1 MTQQRTTVKKTMP
14 KNPDTNPESLQ
25 KEHSADLQR
34 VLEARHHDPFSI
46 LGKHANTI
54 RVFIPGAQEI
64 YLAETLDGEASKKFH
79 RIDNTDCFELTGTDL
94 PEQYQLDVHDAHGN
108 ERTVEDPYRFGAQL
122 GEIDLHLFNEGKHHQ
137 LYNILGSHHHI
148 IDEVSGVLFAVW
160 APGATRVSVVGD
172 FNQWDGRVHSMRSR
186 GESGIWE
193 LFLPHIDSGTHYKF
207 EVRDRNGSIQLKQ
220 DPYANRFELR
230 PDTASLVTH
239 STWQW
244 TDQDWIEKRID
255 ANWQHTP
262 CSIYEVH
269 LGSWQRTDD
278 NQFLNYKTLAHKLV
292 EYVQYMGFTHI
303 ELLPI
308 TEHPL
313 DDSWGYQVTGY
324 FAPTSRFGTPDDFR
338 YFINHCHA
346 AGIGVIL
353 DWVPAHFPRD
363 THSLARFDG
372 TALYEHEDP
381 RRGEHR
387 DWGTLIFNYGRN
399 EVKNFLIASA
409 LYWLKE
415 FHLDGI
421 RVDAV
426 ASMLYLDYSREPGD
440 WLPNEKG
447 GRENL
452 EAIDFLKELNS
463 VTQTELPGTLIIA
476 EESTSWPQ
484 VSRPPE
490 HGGLGFTMKWN
501 MGWMHDSLGYMQY
514 DPVHRKHHHHDITF
528 GLLYAFTE
536 NFVLPFSH
544 DEVVHGKG
552 SMLSKMPGD
561 DWQQFANLRLLYTKQ
576 FTFPGKKLLF
586 QGLEFAQRREWDFNN
601 PLDWHL
607 TDASAHRGVMTLV
620 SDLNRLYCKH
630 PSLHEIDFEPSGFD
644 WINANDS
651 ENSILSYCRHARDK
665 TESLQVL
672 LNFTP
677 VPRDNYCIGVEDA
690 GTYIELFN
698 SDSERYGGS
707 NYGNFGAIVS
717 YAQPNSKHANTLS
730 VKLPPLGAVILKYV
744 SETASGENHNQ

>member
-1 MTQQRTTVKKTMP
+1 MP
-14 KNPDTNPESLQ
+14 GNPDNQSETRPESSARLQ
-25 KEHSADLQR
+25 EGWRQIIL
-34 VLEARHHDPFSI
+34 ARHHDPFSI
-46 LGKHANTI
+46 LGRHETAI
-54 RVFIPGAQEI
+54 RVFKPGVQDIWLKA
-64 YLAETLDGEASKKFH
+64 ATDAAAGRKFQ
-79 RIDNTDCFELTGTDL
+79 RIENTDCFELTGTGL
-94 PEQYQLDVHDAHGN
+94 PAQYQLVVSDADGN
-108 ERTVEDPYRFGAQL
+108 KQTVEDPYRFDAQL
-122 GEIDLHLFNEGKHHQ
+122 GELDLHLFNEGRHRQ
-137 LYNILGSHHHI
+137 LYNMLGSHQHVV
-148 IDEVSGVLFAVW
+148 DGVSGVLFAVW
-160 APGATRVSVVGD
+160 APDAERVSVVGD
-172 FNQWDGRVHSMRSR
+172 FNQWDGRVHPMRSR
-186 GESGIWE
+186 GESGIRE
-193 LFLPHIDSGTHYKF
+193 LFLPHVDCGTHYKY
-207 EVRDRNGSIQLKQ
+207 EIRDRNGNIQLKQ
-220 DPYANRFELR
+220 DPFANSFELR
-230 PDTASLVTH
+230 PDTASLVTDSH
-239 STWQW
+239 WQW
-244 TDQDWIEKRID
+244 TDQEWIDNRINY
-255 ANWQHTP
+255 NWRHAP

-269 LGSWQRTDD
+269 LGSWQRSDD

-292 EYVQYMGFTHI
+292 EYVKYMGFTHI
-303 ELLPI
+303 ELLPV

-346 AGIGVIL
+346 AGIGVLL

-363 THSLARFDG
+363 AHSLARFDG

-387 DWGTLIFNYGRN
+387 DWGTLIFNYGRK

-426 ASMLYLDYSREPGD
+426 ASMLYLDYSREPDD
-440 WLPNEKG
+440 WLPNKHG

-452 EAIDFLKELNS
+452 EAIEFLKELNT

-501 MGWMHDSLGYMQY
+501 MGWMHDSLTYMQF
-514 DPVHRKHHHHDITF
+514 DPIHRKHHHHNMTF

-552 SMLSKMPGD
+552 SMLSRMPGD
-561 DWQQFANLRLLYTKQ
+561 DWQQFANLRLLYTSQ
-576 FTFPGKKLLF
+576 FTLPGKKLLF
-586 QGLEFAQRREWDFNN
+586 QGLEFAQRREWDSNN
-601 PLDWHL
+601 SLDWHL
-607 TDASAHRGVMTLV
+607 TDAPAHRGVMTLV
-620 SDLNRLYCKH
+620 SDLNRLYCNH
-630 PSLHEIDFEPSGFD
+630 PALHEVDFESDGFD
-644 WINANDS
+644 WINANDG
-651 ENSILSYCRHARDK
+651 ENSTLSYRRYALNK
-665 TESLQVL
+665 SETLLVL

-677 VPRDNYCIGVEDA
+677 VPRDNYCIGVNNA
-690 GTYIELFN
+690 GSYIELFN

-717 YAQPNSKHANTLS
+717 YAQPHTDHAHTLS

-744 SETASGENHNQ
+744 SEENHNQ

>member
-1 MTQQRTTVKKTMP
+1 MP
-14 KNPDTNPESLQ
+14 KNPDIQPESLQ
-25 KEHSADLQR
+25 HASSASLSDGLQR
-34 VLEARHHDPFSI
+34 IIEARHHDPFSI
-46 LGKHANTI
+46 LGKHTNTV

-64 YLAETLDGEASKKFH
+64 RLAEPHGIEAHKKFY
-79 RIDNTDCFELTGTDL
+79 RIENTDCFELTDADL
-94 PEQYQLDVHDAHGN
+94 PEQYQLDIRDIDGN
-108 ERTVEDPYRFGAQL
+108 HWIAEDPYRFDVQL
-122 GEIDLHLFNEGKHHQ
+122 GDVDLHLFNEGKHHQ
-137 LYNILGSHHHI
+137 LYNMLGSHHRVV
-148 IDEVSGVLFAVW
+148 DGVSGVLFAVW
-160 APGATRVSVVGD
+160 APGAERISVVGD
-172 FNQWDGRVHSMRSR
+172 FNHWDGRVHSMRSR

-193 LFLPHIDSGTHYKF
+193 LFLPDIDSGTHYKL
-207 EVRDRNGSIQLKQ
+207 EVRARDGSIQLKQ
-220 DPYANRFELR
+220 DPFANAFELR
-230 PDTASLVTH
+230 PDTASLVTQ
-239 STWQW
+239 SNWQW
-244 TDQDWIEKRID
+244 TDLDWINKRID
-255 ANWQHTP
+255 CNWQHAP

-303 ELLPI
+303 ELLPV

-415 FHLDGI
+415 FHLDGL

-440 WLPNEKG
+440 WLPNHKG

-452 EAIDFLKELNS
+452 EAIEFLKELNT
-463 VTQTELPGTLIIA
+463 VTQTELPGSLIIA

-501 MGWMHDSLGYMQY
+501 MGWMHDSLDYMQY
-514 DPVHRKHHHHDITF
+514 DPIHRKHHHHNITF

-552 SMLSKMPGD
+552 SMLSRMPGD

-576 FTFPGKKLLF
+576 FTYPGKKLLF
-586 QGLEFAQRREWDFNN
+586 QGLEFAQRREWDFKNS
-601 PLDWHL
+601 LDWHL
-607 TDASAHRGVMTLV
+607 TDAGAHRGVMTLV
-620 SDLNRLYCKH
+620 ADLNRLYQNH
-630 PSLHEIDFEPSGFD
+630 PALHEIDFEQSGFD

-651 ENSILSYCRHARDK
+651 ENSILSYCRHALDK
-665 TESLQVL
+665 NETLLVL

-677 VPRDNYCIGVEDA
+677 VPRDNYCIGVQNS

-717 YAQPNSKHANTLS
+717 YQQPNSEHASTLS

-744 SETASGENHNQ
+744 SEYASG

>member
-1 MTQQRTTVKKTMP
+1 
-14 KNPDTNPESLQ
+14 
-25 KEHSADLQR
+25 
-34 VLEARHHDPFSI
+34 
-46 LGKHANTI
+46 
-54 RVFIPGAQEI
+54 
-64 YLAETLDGEASKKFH
+64 
-79 RIDNTDCFELTGTDL
+79 
-94 PEQYQLDVHDAHGN
+94 
-108 ERTVEDPYRFGAQL
+108 
-122 GEIDLHLFNEGKHHQ
+122 
-137 LYNILGSHHHI
+137 
-148 IDEVSGVLFAVW
+148 
-160 APGATRVSVVGD
+160 
-172 FNQWDGRVHSMRSR
+172 
-186 GESGIWE
+186 
-193 LFLPHIDSGTHYKF
+193 
-207 EVRDRNGSIQLKQ
+207 
-220 DPYANRFELR
+220 
-230 PDTASLVTH
+230 
-239 STWQW
+239 
-244 TDQDWIEKRID
+244 
-255 ANWQHTP
+255 
-262 CSIYEVH
+262 
-269 LGSWQRTDD
+269 
-278 NQFLNYKTLAHKLV
+278 
-292 EYVQYMGFTHI
+292 MGFTHI

-409 LYWLKE
+409 LYWLEE
-415 FHLDGI
+415 FHLDGL

-440 WLPNEKG
+440 WLPNKDG

-452 EAIDFLKELNS
+452 EAIEFLKELNT
-463 VTQTELPGTLIIA
+463 VTQTESPGSLIIA

-490 HGGLGFTMKWN
+490 NGGLGFTMKWN
-501 MGWMHDSLGYMQY
+501 MGWMHDSLDYMQY
-514 DPVHRKHHHHDITF
+514 DPVHRKHHHHNITF

-552 SMLSKMPGD
+552 SMLTRMPGD

-586 QGLEFAQRREWDFNN
+586 QGLEFGQRKEWDFKNS
-601 PLDWHL
+601 LDWHL
-607 TDASAHRGVMTLV
+607 TEAPAHRGVMTLV
-620 SDLNRLYCKH
+620 ADLNRLYYNH
-630 PSLHEIDFEPSGFD
+630 PALHEIDFDGSGFD
-644 WINANDS
+644 WINADDS
-651 ENSILSYCRHARDK
+651 EHSTLSYCRHAQDK
-665 TESLQVL
+665 TETLQVL

-677 VPRDNYCIGVEDA
+677 VPRDNYCIGVENA
-690 GTYIELFN
+690 GSYIELFN

-707 NYGNFGAIVS
+707 NYGNFGTLVS
-717 YAQPNSKHANTLS
+717 YAQPNAGHSNTLS

-744 SETASGENHNQ
+744 SNDNP